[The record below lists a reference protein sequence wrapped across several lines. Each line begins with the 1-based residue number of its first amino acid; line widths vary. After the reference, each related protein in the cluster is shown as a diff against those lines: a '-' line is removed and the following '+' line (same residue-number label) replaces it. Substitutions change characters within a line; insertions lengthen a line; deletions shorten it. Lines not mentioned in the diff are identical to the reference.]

1 MTEQERQARIANKKC
16 VECKLRKLYKE
27 WFTQKDAKDFVTAF
41 LDWEE
46 EQEKER
52 AND

>member
-1 MTEQERQARIANKKC
+1 MTKQERQARI
-16 VECKLRKLYKE
+16 E
-27 WFTQKDAKDFVTAF
+27 DFATAV